1 MTSTNPP
8 PSEVHSL
15 LSAEAIEVL
24 DKMREG
30 QDLLRNNTNSFL
42 SGNNYSY
49 FYNYV
54 KFFF

>member
-8 PSEVHSL
+8 VSEVHSL
-15 LSAEAIEVL
+15 LSAEAMDVL

-42 SGNNYSY
+42 SGN
-49 FYNYV
+49 FYN
-54 KFFF
+54 F